1 MNATYVILTIDKYMY
16 SVQTYEHTFRYI
28 RRDGNVCITLSH
40 KETGIP
46 YAKENIM
53 SSKEKK
59 PMHIK
64 CEYISEKQTTLKLL
78 FKT

>member
-46 YAKENIM
+46 YAKENM

>member
-1 MNATYVILTIDKYMY
+1 MNATYVILTIDKYN

-59 PMHIK
+59 THAHQMRIYK
-64 CEYISEKQTTLKLL
+64 
-78 FKT
+78 